1 MTPSEFLAVA
11 VMLSTNYDER
21 QMMLAEQARDNAP
34 DAWGRGFWSDIA
46 DEQAQRIGAKRALWL
61 EAQP

>member
-1 MTPSEFLAVA
+1 MTPREFLAVA

-34 DAWGRGFWSDIA
+34 DAWGRGFWSDTV
-46 DEQAQRIGAKRALWL
+46 DDHAQCIGVKRALWL
-61 EAQP
+61 EANG